1 LHIARREGGRLLG
14 LHIVASDEQKESARA
29 QAVRAE
35 FNRRCMAAG
44 VPGSMVVEAG
54 QVASQI
60 CDRARW
66 ADLVVVNLAYPPA
79 SQPVARLRS
88 GFRTLIQRS
97 PRPVLAVPG
106 AWSHLDS
113 ALLAYDGSKKSE
125 EALFVAT
132 YLAVRWG
139 VSLTVVTVIETGRAS
154 ADTLARA
161 KNYLDRHTAQAVLLK
176 ESGPVAQA
184 ILKTAQAQQC
194 DLLIMG
200 GYGFHPVLEV
210 MLGSTVDRVL
220 RESRQPILVCR

>member
-1 LHIARREGGRLLG
+1 
-14 LHIVASDEQKESARA
+14 
-29 QAVRAE
+29 
-35 FNRRCMAAG
+35 
-44 VPGSMVVEAG
+44 MVIEAG

-113 ALLAYDGSKKSE
+113 ALLAYDGSPKSE

-139 VSLTVVTVIETGRAS
+139 ISLTVVTVIETGRAS
-154 ADTLARA
+154 VDMLAHA
-161 KNYLDRHTAQAVLLK
+161 KNYLDRHKAQAVLLK

-184 ILKTAQAQQC
+184 ILKTAQAQQS

-220 RESRQPILVCR
+220 RESRLPILVCR